1 MSSLRAGELNKRIT
15 LQTVEIQRGPLG
27 EQLPDQPVPVAKV
40 WAKAEVVSNRKIRT
54 LDQQQVVET
63 WLFTIRPRKDV
74 QTDWKITWGDE
85 VYTVRAVDRSQSD
98 RAVMTAERENRHDRT
113 GNQNFS

>member
-1 MSSLRAGELNKRIT
+1 MSSLRAGELTKRIT
-15 LQTVEIQRGPLG
+15 LHTVHMQRGPLG
-27 EQLPDQPVPVAKV
+27 EPLPEKLVSVVTV

-74 QTDWKITWGDE
+74 MTDWKIIWGNE
-85 VYTVRAVDRSQSD
+85 LYTVRAVDRSQPD
-98 RAVMTAERENRHDRT
+98 RAVITAERESRHDRT
-113 GNQNFS
+113 GN

>member
-1 MSSLRAGELNKRIT
+1 MVRKNNVSELSSSELNKRIK
-15 LQTVEIQRGPLG
+15 LQTVQIGSGPLG
-27 EQLPDQPVPVAKV
+27 EPLPATPVAIATV

-74 QTDWKITWGDE
+74 RPDWKIAWGAE
-85 VYTVRAVDRSQSD
+85 LYTVRAVDRSKSD
-98 RAVMTAERENRHDRT
+98 RTVITAERDNRHD
-113 GNQNFS
+113 

>member
-1 MSSLRAGELNKRIT
+1 MSKLEAGELNKRIT
-15 LQTVEIQRGPLG
+15 LSTTEVQRGPLG
-27 EQLPDQPVPVAKV
+27 EQLPDKSVSVATV

-74 QTDWKITWGDE
+74 MTDWKIIWGSE
-85 VYTVRAVDRSQSD
+85 LYTVRAVDRSQPD
-98 RAVMTAERENRHDRT
+98 RAVITAERESRHDRT
-113 GNQNFS
+113 GN

>member
-1 MSSLRAGELNKRIT
+1 MSSLRAGELNKRIQ
-15 LQTVEIQRGPLG
+15 LQTMEIQRGPLG
-27 EQLPDQPVPVAKV
+27 EPLPDLPVTVATV

-74 QTDWKITWGDE
+74 RTDGKIVWGE
-85 VYTVRAVDRSQSD
+85 EMYTVRAADRSQSD
-98 RAVMTAERENRHDRT
+98 RTVITAERDNRHDRA
-113 GNQNFS
+113 GN

>member
-1 MSSLRAGELNKRIT
+1 MTSLGAGELNKRIV
-15 LQTVEIQRGPLG
+15 LQTVQSGTGPLG
-27 EQLPDQPVPVAKV
+27 EPLPSAPVTVASV

-74 QTDWKITWGDE
+74 SPAWKIAWSDGI
-85 VYTVRAVDRSQSD
+85 YTVRATDRSKAD
-98 RAVMTAERENRHDRT
+98 RVVITAERDNQHD
-113 GNQNFS
+113 

>member
-1 MSSLRAGELNKRIT
+1 MSEPIQAGELNKRIN
-15 LQTVEIQRGPLG
+15 LQTVQIGKGPLG
-27 EQLPDQPVPVAKV
+27 EPLPAVPVSVATV

-74 QTDWKITWGDE
+74 QPDWKIAWGTE
-85 VYTVRAVDRSQSD
+85 LYTVRAVDHSKSD
-98 RAVMTAERENRHDRT
+98 RVVITAERDNRHD
-113 GNQNFS
+113 

>member
-1 MSSLRAGELNKRIT
+1 MSSLRAGELNKRIR
-15 LQTVEIQRGPLG
+15 LEKLEIQRGPLG
-27 EQLPDQPVPVAKV
+27 EPLPDKLVYVVTV

-74 QTDWKITWGDE
+74 MTDWKIIWGNE
-85 VYTVRAVDRSQSD
+85 LYTVRAVDRSQPD
-98 RAVMTAERENRHDRT
+98 RAVITAERESRHDRT
-113 GNQNFS
+113 GN